1 MSQELYKKKLASLDE
16 AAATIEDKTNLIIS
30 MGASMPPGLMGA
42 IGARVTD
49 KSLTRLDVY
58 YMLASF
64 YGAEALLNPAMM
76 EVIKPH
82 PLFMSLMDRDLAT
95 KGRELGETWVDFVPC
110 TFHQAGR
117 LLTESLSPD
126 CFILTVSPMDKSGYF
141 SLGTNAD
148 YGATVVRKAG
158 RVIVEVNENMPRT
171 FGECLLH
178 VSNVDM
184 VVEHHHPLQEV
195 PDAPATSEDDII
207 GKLIAERIPD
217 GATLQ
222 MGVGS
227 IPGIVMGYLKDHK
240 DLGLH
245 TELFTPPMV
254 NLIQSGVINGKKKSV
269 MPWKH
274 VFTLA
279 VGDKPMYDFMDNN
292 PSMVGYPASWV
303 NNPAVIRKN
312 DNMISVNAAIEVDL
326 SGQVN
331 AEAMHGLTYSGTGG
345 QLDFVRGAYAAEN
358 GRSFI
363 ALHSSARNGTIS
375 KIVPQLNTVT
385 DPRMDTQVIVTE
397 HGAADLKGRS
407 LAERARM
414 LIGLAAPEFREGLEK
429 SAREMKVF

>member
-1 MSQELYKKKLASLDE
+1 MVRSIYDAKLTSPDE
-16 AAATIEDKTNLIIS
+16 AVAGIKDNSNLIIS
-30 MGASMPPGLMGA
+30 MGASMPPGLMTA
-42 IGARVTD
+42 IGRRVTD
-49 KSLTRLDVY
+49 SSITRLDVY
-58 YMLASF
+58 YMLTSA

-82 PLFMSLMDRDLAT
+82 PLFMSLMDRDLSA
-95 KGRELGETWVDFVPC
+95 KGHALGHEWVDFVPC

-117 LLTESLSPD
+117 LLTETIEPD

-148 YGATVVRKAG
+148 YGATVVRKAKH
-158 RVIVEVNENMPRT
+158 VIVEVNRHMPRT

-178 VSNVDM
+178 ISNVDA
-184 VVEHHHPLQEV
+184 VVEHDHPLQEV
-195 PDAPATSEDDII
+195 PVSPAEPEDNVIA
-207 GKLIAERIPD
+207 KLIAERIPD

-227 IPGIVMGYLKDHK
+227 VPGIVMEYLKDHK

-254 NLIQSGVINGKKKSV
+254 TLIKSGVINGRRKSV
-269 MPWKH
+269 MLWKH

-279 VGDKPMYDFMDNN
+279 IGDTPMYEFMNDN
-292 PSMVGYPASWV
+292 PAMVGYPVSWV

-312 DNMISVNAAIEVDL
+312 DNMVSVNAAIEVDL
-326 SGQVN
+326 TGQVN
-331 AEAMHGLTYSGTGG
+331 AEAMNGFTYSGTGG

-363 ALHSSARNGTIS
+363 ALHSTAKNGTIS
-375 KIVPQLNTVT
+375 RIVPALTTVT
-385 DPRMDTQVIVTE
+385 DPRMDTQIIVTE
-397 HGAADLKGRS
+397 HGVADLKGRS
-407 LAERARM
+407 LSERAAM
-414 LIGLAAPEFREGLEK
+414 LIGLAAPEFRDHLVEK
-429 SAREMKVF
+429 AREMRLL